1 MHNIKSKFRFVDEVQ
16 KAKFSQSHCLLT
28 ISVGQGSHEEE
39 RFAATLELINASFN
53 ACTITLHDGLQ
64 RYTMA
69 LDKKEDPSYF
79 YEISVKEGDF
89 WLERNKKYYSK
100 LTILKDIIRW
110 GRWLSHPDF
119 PVERNKILTLINQ
132 DTLYKKVFDET
143 IDEYLS
149 RYFKRLTDVASF
161 DLERARRLCFD
172 YLVEECAVLCLWVET
187 GCQFE
192 LYPGKHNA
200 AVNETRKRFVFSNNP
215 DLLYSVGIGFNQR
228 KDLPPQRFTL
238 LKNQQELSLAEET

>member
-1 MHNIKSKFRFVDEVQ
+1 MSKMKANFRFVTEAQ

-39 RFAATLELINASFN
+39 RFAATLDLINASFN

-64 RYTMA
+64 RYTIA
-69 LDKKEDPSYF
+69 LDKKEEPSYF
-79 YEISVKEGDF
+79 YEASVEEGDL

-110 GRWLSHPDF
+110 GTWLNHPGFSREND
-119 PVERNKILTLINQ
+119 RIITLINQ
-132 DTLYKKVFDET
+132 DASYKDVFDKTME
-143 IDEYLS
+143 EYLS
-149 RYFKRLTDVASF
+149 KYCSRLTDVGSF
-161 DLERARRLCFD
+161 DMERARRLCLD
-172 YLVEECAVLCLWVET
+172 YLVEECAVLCLWAET

-200 AVNETRKRFVFSNNP
+200 AMVETRKRFISSNNLE
-215 DLLYSVGIGFNQR
+215 LLNAVGIGFNHR
-228 KDLPPQRFTL
+228 KDLPPQQFTL
-238 LKNQQELSLAEET
+238 LKNEKESSLVD